1 MSMSRSTSSDPQQDE
16 KDPSVMALRPS
27 RRRWLQVATA
37 GLVPLSLGAILA
49 LPQARRAV
57 ARAIQPSPAL
67 SALSLSR
74 QWLNSP
80 PLDAAALQGKVVVV
94 CFWTYSCI
102 NSLRV
107 LPYLRAWQDRYR
119 DQGLVV
125 VGVHTPEFRF
135 ETEATNVRQA
145 LKDLDVTF
153 PVVLD
158 SDRRIWRAFGN
169 NAWPAFYFIGADG
182 LLQGHVD
189 GEERYDQS
197 ERLIQHLLA
206 QIGPEVSHDLSTVAG
221 TGPQA
226 SPDWRELGS
235 GESYIGYAQA
245 DAFVSPSGLRRDA
258 EQVYRPPRLLP
269 LNQWSLSGPWT
280 AGEEFATL
288 GAPSGKIA
296 HRFHA
301 RDLHMVL
308 APSAPNRPVRY
319 RVHIDGAPPGADHGW
334 DVADDGSGT
343 VREPRM
349 YQLVRQA
356 RPVVDRTFE
365 IEFLDPGVRAYVFTF
380 G

>member
-1 MSMSRSTSSDPQQDE
+1 MDE
-16 KDPSVMALRPS
+16 ETEVKTASPAKPS
-27 RRRWLQVATA
+27 RRGWLKGAAA
-37 GLVPLSLGAILA
+37 GLIPLSLGAGLA
-49 LPQARRAV
+49 LPPARRAL
-57 ARAIQPSPAL
+57 ARALQPSPAL
-67 SALSLSR
+67 AALGLSR

-80 PLDAAALQGKVVVV
+80 PLDAQALQGKVVVV

-107 LPYLRAWQDRYR
+107 LPYLRAWQARYR

-125 VGVHTPEFRF
+125 VGVHTPEFQF
-135 ETEATNVRQA
+135 ETDLANVRQA
-145 LKDLDVTF
+145 VTELDVTF

-158 SDRRIWRAFGN
+158 SERRIWRAFRN

-197 ERLIQHLLA
+197 ERLIQKLLA
-206 QIGPEVSHDLSTVAG
+206 QAGPEVPDGLSAAVGEIGA
-221 TGPQA
+221 QA
-226 SPDWRELGS
+226 PADWGDLGS
-235 GESYIGYAQA
+235 GETYIGWRQA
-245 DAFVSPSGLRRDA
+245 DAFAGAGGVRRDVA
-258 EQVYRPPRLLP
+258 QVYRPPRLLP
-269 LNQWSLSGPWT
+269 LNQWSLAGAWT
-280 AGEEFATL
+280 VGEEFAT
-288 GAPSGKIA
+288 ADAASGKIA

-308 APSAPNRPVRY
+308 APSAPNRPVRF
-319 RVHIDGAPPGADHGW
+319 RARLDGAPPGADHGW
-334 DVADDGSGT
+334 DVAADGSGT
-343 VREPRM
+343 IREPRM

-356 RPVVDRTFE
+356 RPVADRAFE